1 MPDQKFDQNRPSQ
14 GESELKKMQQRLI
27 DDTVDGSFP
36 ASDPP
41 AWTSGGAKSVA
52 ATADTSKTPD
62 APPSPGAPGSAAG
75 DGTVARVSRMAEQV
89 YETGLHYAR
98 EAHQRLPEAERYFQQ
113 GRRAAARPV
122 ESYPLTAVILAG
134 AAGFGLAWFIYRGAD
149 SGRSREIPSYGKRSR
164 YGWRPGPM
172 SHSERKRAEAHL
184 NNVSRAAGAASS
196 TPNSF

>member
-1 MPDQKFDQNRPSQ
+1 MPDEKTDQKRPAQ
-14 GESELKKMQQRLI
+14 GESDLKKMQQRLV
-27 DDTVDGSFP
+27 DETVDESFP

-41 AWTSGGAKSVA
+41 AWTSGGTKSVA
-52 ATADTSKTPD
+52 ATADSTKTPD
-62 APPSPGAPGSAAG
+62 MPQGSGAPAG

-98 EAHQRLPEAERYFQQ
+98 EAQQRLPEAERYLEQ

-122 ESYPLTAVILAG
+122 ETYPLTAVMLAG
-134 AAGFGLAWFIYRGAD
+134 AAGFGLAWLIYRGVD
-149 SGRSREIPSYGKRSR
+149 SGGGREIPAYGKRSG

-184 NNVSRAAGAASS
+184 ANVSSAAGAASS
-196 TPNSF
+196 APNSF